1 MLAKIKGIF
10 KKEKAE
16 DDCRAIDIR
25 DQRSTKGSIRS
36 RDSRESNDDVRAYR
50 KTVLS
55 KNQQEI
61 RRALHKS

>member
-1 MLAKIKGIF
+1 MAKIKGIF
-10 KKEKAE
+10 KKEKPE
-16 DDCRAIDIR
+16 DDSSAIDIR

-36 RDSRESNDDVRAYR
+36 RESRESNDDIRAYR